1 MTLLTMNLSLDNVAL
16 FVSANGSDNFSIS
29 KIIAFACVANSNN
42 DCENFLQSIRLGK
55 RDKYGSP
62 LFRNLDAFIRTIFKS
77 LLKEK

>member
-1 MTLLTMNLSLDNVAL
+1 MTLITLVFQKSLRFNAVAC
-16 FVSANGSDNFSIS
+16 I
-29 KIIAFACVANSNN
+29 ANSNN